1 MLCYSLVLLCFCF
14 FLLCDL
20 FFFSFSLFLL
30 CVLFFFSF
38 ALFLFYFLLCVLF
51 FWPTERKDFFCWSVF
66 CPSVLLWH
74 TARTETHSQP
84 TYVTC
89 TRFNTQTRTL
99 LCRMWLKGQAPYRLW
114 HGRRKEGCEQS
125 VCDSGGAGRRDS
137 GLRSRRHDTL
147 LVSPL
152 PMSAQRTLK
161 DSREKQRRRGRDIR
175 GGPPRLSHQTGS
187 IAWWGVF
194 RGRLVT
200 GSPLHV
206 HKNTLKSSAVV
217 HVS

>member
-1 MLCYSLVLLCFCF
+1 MFCFSLVLLCFCIV
-14 FLLCDL
+14 FLTH
-20 FFFSFSLFLL
+20 
-30 CVLFFFSF
+30 
-38 ALFLFYFLLCVLF
+38 
-51 FWPTERKDFFCWSVF
+51 WEKDFFCWSVF
-66 CPSVLLWH
+66 YPSVLLWH
-74 TARTETHSQP
+74 TDRTETHSQP

-89 TRFNTQTRTL
+89 TLLNTQTRTL

-152 PMSAQRTLK
+152 PMSAQHMLK
-161 DSREKQRRRGRDIR
+161 DSKEKQRRRGRDSR

-187 IAWWGVF
+187 IACWGF
-194 RGRLVT
+194 S

-206 HKNTLKSSAVV
+206 HKHKSFCCCTRQLGVDV
-217 HVS
+217 